1 MRLLILERDH
11 ALYAALLM
19 AADHSLKVVA
29 GDDPL
34 QLIDAASECSIWLGQ
49 PDLVAQMLRQGVHP
63 VWVQST
69 WAGITPLLAADLP
82 KDYSLTRA
90 VGIFGQV
97 MSEYLLTYMLDHE
110 RQFLGRLA
118 SQVGSQ
124 WDSRTPGGLRGR
136 QVVIVGTGEIG
147 QAVAHT
153 LSGFGM
159 DLTGV
164 AKNPRSLVPFN
175 RMGSLDDLGR
185 LVETADYLINLLPD
199 TPDTHDIYDRAL
211 FARLKPTALF
221 INAGRGV
228 AVVDAD
234 LVAALENNQLAGAVI
249 DVCREE
255 PLPANHLF
263 WHTPRLLLTGHTAAP
278 TLPGAMVELFRD
290 NLARFWAG
298 TAMRGEVDFEHVRF
312 SYPDSPDKIIIKDF
326 SAHVAPGQKVA
337 IVGPTGAGKTTMVNL
352 LMRFYEIA
360 DGCIKIDGVPSQDI
374 RREDVHKLF
383 GMVLHEWFLLII

>member
-1 MRLLILERDH
+1 M
-11 ALYAALLM
+11 
-19 AADHSLKVVA
+19 
-29 GDDPL
+29 
-34 QLIDAASECSIWLGQ
+34 
-49 PDLVAQMLRQGVHP
+49 
-63 VWVQST
+63 
-69 WAGITPLLAADLP
+69 
-82 KDYSLTRA
+82 
-90 VGIFGQV
+90 
-97 MSEYLLTYMLDHE
+97 
-110 RQFLGRLA
+110 
-118 SQVGSQ
+118 
-124 WDSRTPGGLRGR
+124 
-136 QVVIVGTGEIG
+136 
-147 QAVAHT
+147 AHT

-211 FARLKPTALF
+211 FARLKSTALF

-298 TAMRGEVDFEHVRF
+298 TAMRGEVDFARG
-312 SYPDSPDKIIIKDF
+312 Y
-326 SAHVAPGQKVA
+326 
-337 IVGPTGAGKTTMVNL
+337 
-352 LMRFYEIA
+352 
-360 DGCIKIDGVPSQDI
+360 
-374 RREDVHKLF
+374 
-383 GMVLHEWFLLII
+383 

>member
-1 MRLLILERDH
+1 
-11 ALYAALLM
+11 
-19 AADHSLKVVA
+19 
-29 GDDPL
+29 
-34 QLIDAASECSIWLGQ
+34 
-49 PDLVAQMLRQGVHP
+49 MLRQGVHP

-97 MSEYLLTYMLDHE
+97 MSEYLLTYMLAHE

-199 TPDTHDIYDRAL
+199 TPIPTTSTTVRCSPGSSPRRCSSMPGVVSRWWTPTWWRHWRTTNWP
-211 FARLKPTALF
+211 AR
-221 INAGRGV
+221 
-228 AVVDAD
+228 
-234 LVAALENNQLAGAVI
+234 
-249 DVCREE
+249 
-255 PLPANHLF
+255 
-263 WHTPRLLLTGHTAAP
+263 
-278 TLPGAMVELFRD
+278 
-290 NLARFWAG
+290 
-298 TAMRGEVDFEHVRF
+298 
-312 SYPDSPDKIIIKDF
+312 
-326 SAHVAPGQKVA
+326 
-337 IVGPTGAGKTTMVNL
+337 
-352 LMRFYEIA
+352 
-360 DGCIKIDGVPSQDI
+360 
-374 RREDVHKLF
+374 
-383 GMVLHEWFLLII
+383 

>member
-1 MRLLILERDH
+1 M
-11 ALYAALLM
+11 
-19 AADHSLKVVA
+19 
-29 GDDPL
+29 
-34 QLIDAASECSIWLGQ
+34 
-49 PDLVAQMLRQGVHP
+49 
-63 VWVQST
+63 
-69 WAGITPLLAADLP
+69 
-82 KDYSLTRA
+82 
-90 VGIFGQV
+90 
-97 MSEYLLTYMLDHE
+97 
-110 RQFLGRLA
+110 
-118 SQVGSQ
+118 
-124 WDSRTPGGLRGR
+124 
-136 QVVIVGTGEIG
+136 
-147 QAVAHT
+147 AHT

-278 TLPGAMVELFRD
+278 TLPGRWSNCSATTSRASGRVPPCAARWTS
-290 NLARFWAG
+290 LAATEPRSLRRRAG
-298 TAMRGEVDFEHVRF
+298 AAG
-312 SYPDSPDKIIIKDF
+312 SP
-326 SAHVAPGQKVA
+326 
-337 IVGPTGAGKTTMVNL
+337 
-352 LMRFYEIA
+352 
-360 DGCIKIDGVPSQDI
+360 
-374 RREDVHKLF
+374 RR
-383 GMVLHEWFLLII
+383 

>member
-19 AADHSLKVVA
+19 AADPSLKVVA

-97 MSEYLLTYMLDHE
+97 MSEYLLTYMLAHE

-136 QVVIVGTGEIG
+136 QVVIVRCSPGSSPRRC
-147 QAVAHT
+147 
-153 LSGFGM
+153 LSM
-159 DLTGV
+159 PGV
-164 AKNPRSLVPFN
+164 VSRWW
-175 RMGSLDDLGR
+175 
-185 LVETADYLINLLPD
+185 
-199 TPDTHDIYDRAL
+199 TPTWWRHWRTTNWP
-211 FARLKPTALF
+211 AR
-221 INAGRGV
+221 
-228 AVVDAD
+228 
-234 LVAALENNQLAGAVI
+234 
-249 DVCREE
+249 
-255 PLPANHLF
+255 
-263 WHTPRLLLTGHTAAP
+263 
-278 TLPGAMVELFRD
+278 
-290 NLARFWAG
+290 
-298 TAMRGEVDFEHVRF
+298 
-312 SYPDSPDKIIIKDF
+312 
-326 SAHVAPGQKVA
+326 
-337 IVGPTGAGKTTMVNL
+337 
-352 LMRFYEIA
+352 
-360 DGCIKIDGVPSQDI
+360 
-374 RREDVHKLF
+374 
-383 GMVLHEWFLLII
+383 

>member
-19 AADHSLKVVA
+19 AADPSLKVVA

-97 MSEYLLTYMLDHE
+97 MSEYLLTYMLAHE

-199 TPDTHDIYDRAL
+199 TPDTPRHLR
-211 FARLKPTALF
+211 PC
-221 INAGRGV
+221 
-228 AVVDAD
+228 AVRPAQ
-234 LVAALENNQLAGAVI
+234 AHGAVHQ
-249 DVCREE
+249 CRAWCRGGGRRPGGGTGEQ
-255 PLPANHLF
+255 PTGRRGDRRLPRRAAAGQPPVLAY
-263 WHTPRLLLTGHTAAP
+263 PRLLLTGHTAAP

-298 TAMRGEVDFEHVRF
+298 TAMRGEVDFARG
-312 SYPDSPDKIIIKDF
+312 Y
-326 SAHVAPGQKVA
+326 
-337 IVGPTGAGKTTMVNL
+337 
-352 LMRFYEIA
+352 
-360 DGCIKIDGVPSQDI
+360 
-374 RREDVHKLF
+374 
-383 GMVLHEWFLLII
+383 

>member
-1 MRLLILERDH
+1 M
-11 ALYAALLM
+11 
-19 AADHSLKVVA
+19 
-29 GDDPL
+29 
-34 QLIDAASECSIWLGQ
+34 
-49 PDLVAQMLRQGVHP
+49 
-63 VWVQST
+63 
-69 WAGITPLLAADLP
+69 
-82 KDYSLTRA
+82 
-90 VGIFGQV
+90 
-97 MSEYLLTYMLDHE
+97 
-110 RQFLGRLA
+110 
-118 SQVGSQ
+118 
-124 WDSRTPGGLRGR
+124 
-136 QVVIVGTGEIG
+136 
-147 QAVAHT
+147 AHT

-278 TLPGAMVELFRD
+278 TCRGRWSNCSATTSRASGRVPPCAARWTSLAATEPRSLRRRAGA
-290 NLARFWAG
+290 AG
-298 TAMRGEVDFEHVRF
+298 
-312 SYPDSPDKIIIKDF
+312 SP
-326 SAHVAPGQKVA
+326 
-337 IVGPTGAGKTTMVNL
+337 
-352 LMRFYEIA
+352 
-360 DGCIKIDGVPSQDI
+360 
-374 RREDVHKLF
+374 RR
-383 GMVLHEWFLLII
+383 